1 MKKQM
6 YVVVFFLSCLLVITV
21 DAAGKKVK
29 QKEKS
34 DLKVVSAQQDN
45 EPGEN
50 LLKTEMDKVSYAI
63 GTQMGQNFKKQ
74 GMEIRVEPLI
84 QGLRDAMKGKELIL
98 SQDEMQ
104 QVMMSFQKRMQAK
117 QQERQKAETT
127 INLAE
132 GNAFLEKNKKNK
144 GVKELPSGL
153 QYKIIKKGTGK
164 TPTADSKVKTH
175 YRGTLINGTEFDS
188 SYKRNAPAEFAVRGV
203 IKGWTEALQLM
214 KEGAKWE
221 LYIPADL
228 AYGQRGRPSIPPNS
242 TLIFEIELL
251 EIVK

>member
-1 MKKQM
+1 MKKQI
-6 YVVVFFLSCLLVITV
+6 YVVMFFLSCLLVITV
-21 DAAGKKVK
+21 NAAGKNAK

-34 DLKVVSAQQDN
+34 EETVVSTKQDN

-50 LLKTEMDKVSYAI
+50 SLKTETDKFSYVI
-63 GTQMGQNFKKQ
+63 GTQLGRNFKKQ
-74 GMEIRVEPLI
+74 GIEIRVEPLM
-84 QGLRDAMKGKELIL
+84 QGLTDAMKGTELIL
-98 SQDEMQ
+98 TQDQMQ
-104 QVMMSFQKRMQAK
+104 QVMMSFQRRMEAE
-117 QQERQKAETT
+117 QQERQKAGGA

-188 SYKRNAPAEFAVRGV
+188 SYKRNAPAEFAVKGV

-228 AYGQRGRPSIPPNS
+228 AYGQQARPSIPPNS